1 MKPLTNLNLLDTNNL
16 LIDDEDR
23 IFVVLKSDYR
33 QSENRCTLEMI
44 ELTQGFVTYSVTLPI
59 ACNRDMVFTSLNDKD
74 YKFKFYETEV
84 TTGELSKLLNVVIR
98 ERIDKELKKQK

>member
-1 MKPLTNLNLLDTNNL
+1 
-16 LIDDEDR
+16 
-23 IFVVLKSDYR
+23 
-33 QSENRCTLEMI
+33 
-44 ELTQGFVTYSVTLPI
+44 
-59 ACNRDMVFTSLNDKD
+59 MVFTSLNDKD